1 MTSTKWAIRVTLAA
15 STTALVGRTT
25 RTPTV
30 AEDLLTQLREA
41 IDATEA
47 EALKHTDGGDE
58 KESNYPCNPYLRV
71 NRDWALRWVA
81 AAREV
86 LSIHAAT
93 GVCDN
98 CSSDQWLHRAP
109 CPTVRALAGVYG
121 IGEG

>member
-1 MTSTKWAIRVTLAA
+1 M
-15 STTALVGRTT
+15 
-25 RTPTV
+25 
-30 AEDLLTQLREA
+30 AEDLLTRLRAA

-47 EALKHTDGGDE
+47 EALKHTDGGDEPEAFRAE

-86 LSIHAAT
+86 LERHVSEPWPPAGRPRDLDRPDHR
-93 GVCDN
+93 VCTECCRDREFVE
-98 CSSDQWLHRAP
+98 DWP
-109 CPTVRALAGVYG
+109 CPDVRALAGVYG